1 MAPDAPTPDPSP
13 AEPEFWSL
21 PSGPQI
27 AHWFIE
33 QFRAGTFQN
42 PGGDAT
48 LLSDNPICSVWLLA
62 TVDHDEQMF
71 HLLDIHTGE
80 SHDLLFVTHGLRE
93 SFGCEWRQ
101 EPTDV
106 LPWGADALVWFSERI
121 EFAEEASGIP
131 LVWSYTDGSCGPTPD
146 PSPDTPSVYAPRCGH
161 HGNPLT
167 WLGDDHRWRCPDCFP
182 ELFPTTPAAPGS
194 SSPDTDALN
203 DWNTPM
209 TPHPDTELMLP
220 RDPAATVDKAYDER
234 DAWVETARMYAQ
246 NSDYWRDRFHD
257 LRHNL
262 GIRAFTAPDEDE
274 NVMLAALDARIMSAL
289 ADAER
294 LKTALRLTAEYVGPE
309 LLPPIEGWSWYD
321 ALEQS

>member
-1 MAPDAPTPDPSP
+1 MSDTPLGGWWDENDYGDPGSR
-13 AEPEFWSL
+13 S
-21 PSGPQI
+21 I
-27 AHWFIE
+27 A
-33 QFRAGTFQN
+33 
-42 PGGDAT
+42 
-48 LLSDNPICSVWLLA
+48 
-62 TVDHDEQMF
+62 
-71 HLLDIHTGE
+71 
-80 SHDLLFVTHGLRE
+80 
-93 SFGCEWRQ
+93 
-101 EPTDV
+101 
-106 LPWGADALVWFSERI
+106 
-121 EFAEEASGIP
+121 
-131 LVWSYTDGSCGPTPD
+131 
-146 PSPDTPSVYAPRCGH
+146 PDTPSV
-161 HGNPLT
+161 
-167 WLGDDHRWRCPDCFP
+167 CPTCKSPSPKNRRLAQRTVGVYRACRDP
-182 ELFPTTPAAPGS
+182 WHASPAAPGS
-194 SSPDTDALN
+194 SSPDTAALN

-209 TPHPDTELMLP
+209 TPHPDTEPMLP

-234 DAWVETARMYAQ
+234 DVWVETARMYAQ

>member
-1 MAPDAPTPDPSP
+1 MIVSA
-13 AEPEFWSL
+13 
-21 PSGPQI
+21 
-27 AHWFIE
+27 
-33 QFRAGTFQN
+33 
-42 PGGDAT
+42 
-48 LLSDNPICSVWLLA
+48 
-62 TVDHDEQMF
+62 
-71 HLLDIHTGE
+71 
-80 SHDLLFVTHGLRE
+80 
-93 SFGCEWRQ
+93 
-101 EPTDV
+101 
-106 LPWGADALVWFSERI
+106 
-121 EFAEEASGIP
+121 
-131 LVWSYTDGSCGPTPD
+131 
-146 PSPDTPSVYAPRCGH
+146 PDTPSVCPTCGSD
-161 HGNPLT
+161 G
-167 WLGDDHRWRCPDCFP
+167 WLPPEAWEGVASRCPACA
-182 ELFPTTPAAPGS
+182 PAAPGS
-194 SSPDTDALN
+194 SSPDTAALN

-209 TPHPDTELMLP
+209 TPHPDTEPMLP

-234 DAWVETARMYAQ
+234 DVWVETARMYAQ

>member
-1 MAPDAPTPDPSP
+1 VIVSA
-13 AEPEFWSL
+13 
-21 PSGPQI
+21 
-27 AHWFIE
+27 
-33 QFRAGTFQN
+33 
-42 PGGDAT
+42 
-48 LLSDNPICSVWLLA
+48 
-62 TVDHDEQMF
+62 
-71 HLLDIHTGE
+71 
-80 SHDLLFVTHGLRE
+80 
-93 SFGCEWRQ
+93 
-101 EPTDV
+101 
-106 LPWGADALVWFSERI
+106 
-121 EFAEEASGIP
+121 
-131 LVWSYTDGSCGPTPD
+131 
-146 PSPDTPSVYAPRCGH
+146 PDTPNVCPTCDDTGLVAP
-161 HGNPLT
+161 
-167 WLGDDHRWRCPDCFP
+167 LGGRGSDGPDPCPHC
-182 ELFPTTPAAPGS
+182 TPAPGS

-209 TPHPDTELMLP
+209 TPHPDTEPMLP

-234 DAWVETARMYAQ
+234 DVWVETARMYAQ

>member
-13 AEPEFWSL
+13 AEPAFWSL

-146 PSPDTPSVYAPRCGH
+146 PSPDTPSICPNCESEDVGDAASGNGYVCYRCSH
-161 HGNPLT
+161 AFDP
-167 WLGDDHRWRCPDCFP
+167 
-182 ELFPTTPAAPGS
+182 PTAPGS

>member
-13 AEPEFWSL
+13 AEPAFWSL

-131 LVWSYTDGSCGPTPD
+131 LVWSYTDGSCGPMPD

-161 HGNPLT
+161 HHNPLT
-167 WLGDDHRWRCPDCFP
+167 WLGDEHRWRCPYCFP
-182 ELFPTTPAAPGS
+182 ELFPATPTAPGS
-194 SSPDTDALN
+194 SSPDTAAPTLVEVIWATLEAHGMGVLRKAELDALN
-203 DWNTPM
+203 ADRARLRVLEEAIRQ
-209 TPHPDTELMLP
+209 H
-220 RDPAATVDKAYDER
+220 RD
-234 DAWVETARMYAQ
+234 
-246 NSDYWRDRFHD
+246 NST
-257 LRHNL
+257 L
-262 GIRAFTAPDEDE
+262 
-274 NVMLAALDARIMSAL
+274 
-289 ADAER
+289 
-294 LKTALRLTAEYVGPE
+294 
-309 LLPPIEGWSWYD
+309 YD
-321 ALEQS
+321 ADDFALWAHLKEDA

>member
-1 MAPDAPTPDPSP
+1 MIVSA
-13 AEPEFWSL
+13 
-21 PSGPQI
+21 
-27 AHWFIE
+27 
-33 QFRAGTFQN
+33 
-42 PGGDAT
+42 
-48 LLSDNPICSVWLLA
+48 
-62 TVDHDEQMF
+62 
-71 HLLDIHTGE
+71 
-80 SHDLLFVTHGLRE
+80 
-93 SFGCEWRQ
+93 
-101 EPTDV
+101 
-106 LPWGADALVWFSERI
+106 
-121 EFAEEASGIP
+121 
-131 LVWSYTDGSCGPTPD
+131 
-146 PSPDTPSVYAPRCGH
+146 PDTPSVCPTCGSDDPRF
-161 HGNPLT
+161 
-167 WLGDDHRWRCPDCFP
+167 HRYITD
-182 ELFPTTPAAPGS
+182 PTTGEKLRPCLEAMSVASPAAPGS
-194 SSPDTDALN
+194 SSPATAALN

-209 TPHPDTELMLP
+209 TPHPDTEPMLP

-234 DAWVETARMYAQ
+234 DVWVETARMYAQ

>member
-1 MAPDAPTPDPSP
+1 M
-13 AEPEFWSL
+13 
-21 PSGPQI
+21 
-27 AHWFIE
+27 
-33 QFRAGTFQN
+33 
-42 PGGDAT
+42 
-48 LLSDNPICSVWLLA
+48 
-62 TVDHDEQMF
+62 
-71 HLLDIHTGE
+71 
-80 SHDLLFVTHGLRE
+80 
-93 SFGCEWRQ
+93 
-101 EPTDV
+101 
-106 LPWGADALVWFSERI
+106 
-121 EFAEEASGIP
+121 
-131 LVWSYTDGSCGPTPD
+131 PD
-146 PSPDTPSVYAPRCGH
+146 PSPDTPSVCPTCGSTQPAAPHTGRWWRLDDGTIDDTR
-161 HGNPLT
+161 HG
-167 WLGDDHRWRCPDCFP
+167 RCPN
-182 ELFPTTPAAPGS
+182 EWHASPAAPGS
-194 SSPDTDALN
+194 SSPDTAALN

-209 TPHPDTELMLP
+209 TPHPDTEPMLP

-234 DAWVETARMYAQ
+234 DVWVETARMYAQ

>member
-1 MAPDAPTPDPSP
+1 MAHDAPTPDPSP
-13 AEPEFWSL
+13 ATIEGYGECRRCHQHRRL
-21 PSGPQI
+21 V
-27 AHWFIE
+27 AH
-33 QFRAGTFQN
+33 G
-42 PGGDAT
+42 AT
-48 LLSDNPICSVWLLA
+48 CQPCLN
-62 TVDHDEQMF
+62 
-71 HLLDIHTGE
+71 
-80 SHDLLFVTHGLRE
+80 
-93 SFGCEWRQ
+93 
-101 EPTDV
+101 
-106 LPWGADALVWFSERI
+106 RI
-121 EFAEEASGIP
+121 EAARWVERTFTVSLDVGSYGEDVDDEEITYLLRMGGIDAEVIP
-131 LVWSYTDGSCGPTPD
+131 MPD

-182 ELFPTTPAAPGS
+182 ELFPTTPAVPGS
-194 SSPDTDALN
+194 SSPDTAALN
-203 DWNTPM
+203 DWNIPM
-209 TPHPDTELMLP
+209 TPHPDTEPMLP

-234 DAWVETARMYAQ
+234 DVWVETARMYAQ

-274 NVMLAALDARIMSAL
+274 NVMLASLDARIMSAL